1 MIRPTAGEKLE
12 IIRLVEESQLTVRQ
26 TLVELDIPSS
36 TFYRWYQRY
45 QDEGLAGLQEG
56 LTAPRRFWNRI
67 PESVRD
73 RVVHLALAYP
83 DKSPRELA
91 CFITDHEEYFLS
103 ESSVY
108 RILKGFDL
116 VTSPAFKVVSA
127 SDHFKNPT
135 KRVNEMWQTDFTQ
148 FRLPGWGW
156 YYLSTVLDDYS
167 RYILAWKLS
176 PTMDH
181 TDVED
186 VLKQALERTG
196 VSQVKVA
203 HRPRLLSDNGPAYL
217 SKDLK
222 DFLAE
227 RDMHHIHGAPF
238 HPQTQGKIERWHRS
252 LKNVVN
258 LDVFYF
264 PWDLEAA
271 IAAFVDEYNNRRYHE
286 SLNNMTPADVFFGR
300 APAIQTRREEI
311 KLKTLHQRREQNL
324 LLTVSLA

>member
-45 QDEGLAGLQEG
+45 LEAGLAGLQEG

-116 VTSPAFKVVSA
+116 VTSPAFQVVSA

-135 KRVNEMWQTDFTQ
+135 THVNEMWQTDFTQ
-148 FRLPGWGW
+148 FRLLGWGW

-186 VLKQALERTG
+186 VLKQALGGQASARSKSPTGHACCRIMDLPTCPRT
-196 VSQVKVA
+196 SRTSWLSA
-203 HRPRLLSDNGPAYL
+203 TCTTSTARLSIPRPRARLSAGTA
-217 SKDLK
+217 
-222 DFLAE
+222 
-227 RDMHHIHGAPF
+227 R
-238 HPQTQGKIERWHRS
+238 
-252 LKNVVN
+252 
-258 LDVFYF
+258 
-264 PWDLEAA
+264 
-271 IAAFVDEYNNRRYHE
+271 
-286 SLNNMTPADVFFGR
+286 
-300 APAIQTRREEI
+300 
-311 KLKTLHQRREQNL
+311 
-324 LLTVSLA
+324 

>member
-1 MIRPTAGEKLE
+1 
-12 IIRLVEESQLTVRQ
+12 
-26 TLVELDIPSS
+26 
-36 TFYRWYQRY
+36 
-45 QDEGLAGLQEG
+45 
-56 LTAPRRFWNRI
+56 
-67 PESVRD
+67 
-73 RVVHLALAYP
+73 
-83 DKSPRELA
+83 
-91 CFITDHEEYFLS
+91 
-103 ESSVY
+103 
-108 RILKGFDL
+108 
-116 VTSPAFKVVSA
+116 
-127 SDHFKNPT
+127 
-135 KRVNEMWQTDFTQ
+135 
-148 FRLPGWGW
+148 
-156 YYLSTVLDDYS
+156 VLDDYS

-196 VSQVKVA
+196 VSQVKVT

-300 APAIQTRREEI
+300 AAAIQSRREEI

-324 LLTVSLA
+324 LLAVSLA